1 MGVLRPLNFRLGFAT
16 NWCVIL
22 GKVFDITELLFLHLD
37 VNEGDLRGLPV
48 QGSYSLIHDL

>member
-37 VNEGDLRGLPV
+37 VNEGDL
-48 QGSYSLIHDL
+48 